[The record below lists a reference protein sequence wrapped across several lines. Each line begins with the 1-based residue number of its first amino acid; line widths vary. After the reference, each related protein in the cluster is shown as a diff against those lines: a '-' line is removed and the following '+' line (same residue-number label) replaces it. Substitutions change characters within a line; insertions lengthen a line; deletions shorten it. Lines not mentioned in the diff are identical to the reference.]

1 LLPGGKNKRLVLL
14 MTHRLLSY
22 QRDRYVPTEDLSLPF
37 LDDIGGTLRGY
48 RIFTACKTTHGKIF
62 RLDDH
67 LDRLYYSAAAL
78 YMKPPLTRTALKELL
93 YEVAAKN
100 LELTDSSTDLV
111 LDVIFSG
118 GLQGNTFQQSGKPAH
133 LYVAVQEL
141 EPPPPELYKT
151 GVVLATYPHQR
162 MCADVKLLNYIG
174 AVLAHQ
180 TVAPL
185 KHAYD
190 VVFVSPDDAA
200 TLLEGSTFTVFF
212 VTDSGEIL
220 THPLD
225 GKILDS
231 VTRRVV
237 LELLAGR
244 ADMKVRETP
253 VTLAMAKS
261 ASEAFLASTTRNV
274 LPVVKIDD
282 IQIGQGRPGKITQS
296 VMELF
301 EAYLNSY

>member
-1 LLPGGKNKRLVLL
+1 
-14 MTHRLLSY
+14 M
-22 QRDRYVPTEDLSLPF
+22 LPF

-62 RLDDH
+62 RLNDH
-67 LDRLYYSAAAL
+67 LDRLYYSASAL
-78 YMKPPLTRTALKELL
+78 YMKPPLERSALKRLL
-93 YEVAAKN
+93 HEVVAKN
-100 LELTDSSTDLV
+100 IELTGLSTDLV

-118 GLQGNTFQQSGKPAH
+118 GLRGNTFQQSGNPSH

-141 EPPPPELYKT
+141 EPPPSELYET
-151 GVVLATYPHQR
+151 GVTLATYPHQR

-180 TVAPL
+180 TVVPV
-185 KHAYD
+185 KQAYD
-190 VVFVSPDDAA
+190 VVFVSPDDTA
-200 TLLEGSTFTVFF
+200 TVLEGSTFTVFF
-212 VTDSGEIL
+212 VTDGGDIL

-237 LELLAGR
+237 LELLAKR
-244 ADMKVRETP
+244 ADVKIREIP

-282 IQIGQGRPGKITQS
+282 IQIGQGRPGPKTQS

-301 EAYLNSY
+301 EEYLNTY